1 MNKPE
6 KEYLDHLEAK
16 RYSAHTLDSY
26 RRDLDFFFAFL
37 NEEGLLFDEVDKQTV
52 KDFEAEELAR
62 GVGPRSLGRRMSA
75 LRQFYDYLLRKEE
88 VPFNPFEMV
97 HAPKKPIRYPDALS
111 EGQVS
116 SLLNANAKRTDAL
129 AVRDQAILELMYAS
143 GMRASEMVSFKKRD
157 VNYRQ
162 RVISIIG
169 KGDKQRLVPFGQTA
183 LLVMQAYFEKQR
195 PSLTA
200 RHHSTRPGDAFF
212 LNERGE
218 NLTVRGLE
226 TILRSVEQKT
236 GIYLGLHPH
245 MLRHSFAT
253 SLLDHGADLRL
264 IQELLGHASLNT
276 TQVYTHVS
284 KKAMQEQYRAY
295 FPRQGKPDDED

>member
-16 RYSAHTLDSY
+16 RYSVHTLDSY
-26 RRDLDFFFAFL
+26 RRDLDFFFFFFAKE
-37 NEEGLLFDEVDKQTV
+37 NLLFDEVDKQIA
-52 KDFEAEELAR
+52 KDFENEELLR
-62 GVGPRSLGRRMSA
+62 GIGPRSLERRMSA
-75 LRQFYDYLLRKEE
+75 LRQFYDYLLEREE
-88 VPFNPFEMV
+88 VPFNPFRMV
-97 HAPKKPIRYPDALS
+97 RAPKKPIRYPETLS

-116 SLLNANAKRTDAL
+116 ALLNANAKRIDEL
-129 AVRDQAILELMYAS
+129 AIRDQAILELMYAS
-143 GMRASEMVSFKKRD
+143 GMRASEVVSFKKRD

-162 RVISIIG
+162 RMISIIG
-169 KGDKQRLVPFGQTA
+169 KGNKQRLVPFGQTA
-183 LLVMQAYFEKQR
+183 LLVMQAYFDKQR
-195 PSLTA
+195 PLLFS

-226 TILRSVEQKT
+226 SILRSVEEKT

-284 KKAMQEQYRAY
+284 KKAMQQQYRDY
-295 FPRQGKPDDED
+295 FPRQEKTPKDH

>member
-16 RYSAHTLDSY
+16 RYSIHTLDSY

-37 NEEGLLFDEVDKQTV
+37 AKENLLFDEVDKQIA
-52 KDFEAEELAR
+52 KDFENEELLR
-62 GVGPRSLGRRMSA
+62 GVGPRSLERRMSA
-75 LRQFYDYLLRKEE
+75 LRQFYDYLLEREE
-88 VPFNPFEMV
+88 VPFNPFRMV
-97 HAPKKPIRYPDALS
+97 RAPKKPIRYPETLS

-116 SLLNANAKRTDAL
+116 ALLNANAKRTDEL
-129 AVRDQAILELMYAS
+129 AIRDQAILELMYAS
-143 GMRASEMVSFKKRD
+143 GMRASEVVSFKKRD

-162 RVISIIG
+162 RMISIIG
-169 KGDKQRLVPFGQTA
+169 KGNKQRLVPFGQTA
-183 LLVMQAYFEKQR
+183 LLVMQAYFDKQR
-195 PSLTA
+195 PLLFS

-226 TILRSVEQKT
+226 SILRSVEEKT

-284 KKAMQEQYRAY
+284 KKAMQQQYRDY
-295 FPRQGKPDDED
+295 FPRQEKTPKDH

>member
-97 HAPKKPIRYPDALS
+97 HAPKKPIRYPDVLS

-143 GMRASEMVSFKKRD
+143 GMRASEVVSFKKRD

-162 RVISIIG
+162 RVISISG

-183 LLVMQAYFEKQR
+183 LLVMQTYFEKQR
-195 PSLTA
+195 PTLAA